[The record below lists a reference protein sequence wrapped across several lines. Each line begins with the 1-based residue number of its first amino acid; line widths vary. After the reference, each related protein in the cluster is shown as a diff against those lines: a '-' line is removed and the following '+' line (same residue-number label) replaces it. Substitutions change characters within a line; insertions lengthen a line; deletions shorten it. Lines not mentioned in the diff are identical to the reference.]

1 MIRSIVLIGAGNLAT
16 QLGYSLAK
24 KGFNIRQV
32 YSYTIENAEILAEKL
47 NAYSTD
53 NLKEI
58 QTNADLY
65 IISVKDSVLASTIDQ
80 LPNLNGIVT
89 HTAGSH
95 SLDMLVKFNNYGIIY
110 PFQTFTK
117 EKEVDFNSIPILI
130 EANNEET
137 ENRLIK
143 FGKNISKTVITC
155 DSQQRKQIHLAAI
168 FACNF
173 TNHMYSIAYD
183 ILKNHNLRFDV
194 IKPLIQE
201 TALKVETIEPKE
213 AQTGP
218 AIRGDKNIIEE
229 HIKML
234 SENSDLQSIYKTLS
248 NRIMNS

>member
-16 QLGYSLAK
+16 QLGFSLAK

-32 YSYTIENAEILAEKL
+32 YSYTLENAELLAEKL

-65 IISVKDSVLASTIDQ
+65 IIAVKDAVLAQTIEQ
-80 LPNLNGIVT
+80 LPHLKGIVT
-89 HTAGSH
+89 HTAGSL
-95 SLDMLVKFNNYGIIY
+95 SIDMLLKFENFGIVY
-110 PFQTFTK
+110 PFQTFSK
-117 EKEVDFNSIPILI
+117 DKEVDFNSIPLLI
-130 EANNEET
+130 EANNEST
-137 ENRLIK
+137 EERLLK
-143 FGKNISKTVITC
+143 FGKSIANTVMIC
-155 DSQQRKQIHLAAI
+155 DSNQRKQIHLAAI

-173 TNHMYSIAYD
+173 TNHMYSIAND
-183 ILKNHNLRFDV
+183 ILKSHNINFDV

-201 TALKVETIEPKE
+201 TASKIETLNPKE

-229 HIKML
+229 HLKML
-234 SENSDLQSIYKTLS
+234 NDHNDLQSIYKTLS

>member
-16 QLGYSLAK
+16 QLGFSLAK

-32 YSYTIENAEILAEKL
+32 YSYTLENAELLAEKL

-65 IISVKDSVLASTIDQ
+65 IIAVKDAVLAQTIEQ
-80 LPNLNGIVT
+80 LPHLKGIVT
-89 HTAGSH
+89 HTAGSL
-95 SLDMLVKFNNYGIIY
+95 SIDMLLKFENFGIVY
-110 PFQTFTK
+110 PFQTFSK
-117 EKEVDFNSIPILI
+117 DKEVDFNSIPLLI
-130 EANNEET
+130 EANNEST
-137 ENRLIK
+137 EERLLK
-143 FGKNISKTVITC
+143 FGKSIANTVMIC
-155 DSQQRKQIHLAAI
+155 DSNQRKQIHLAAI

-173 TNHMYSIAYD
+173 TNHMYSIAND
-183 ILKNHNLRFDV
+183 ILKSHNINFDV

-201 TALKVETIEPKE
+201 TASKIETLDPKE

-229 HIKML
+229 HLKML
-234 SENSDLQSIYKTLS
+234 NDHNDLQSIYKTLS